1 MVFLVSN
8 TICSLIISIPQY
20 HQGLAAHSPEGLW
33 LLQVQLMGMVVGQD
47 EGEDG
52 VLHEIV
58 ESPPSQLVQLHQ
70 VLKVGDLSLLPAVG
84 GRGREERC
92 R

>member
-1 MVFLVSN
+1 MVFQASN

-47 EGEDG
+47 GGGGAYMYVFD
-52 VLHEIV
+52 
-58 ESPPSQLVQLHQ
+58 PPHNT
-70 VLKVGDLSLLPAVG
+70 
-84 GRGREERC
+84 
-92 R
+92 